1 MALQVMDHTTKQL
14 MNTNFDN
21 ISQLLID
28 SEKMTESE
36 IVLDSVKILI
46 VEDDPSISR
55 HLEYMLK
62 NFGHQVFG
70 IVSSGEQLL
79 ITIAEEVPDLILM
92 DIELGDQMD
101 GICAARKMKCNY
113 DIPFIYLSAKTDEKT
128 LKRAQVSRPS
138 SYLTKPINPTEL
150 KFAIELA
157 IYKHHINNAILLQKK
172 WYKTAITSIG
182 DGILAINSQSL
193 ITFANPTAKRKL
205 LTSDNELIGKP
216 FFSIFNLFNS
226 EKIKSIIKPFD
237 IVVQKGMSVH
247 LSNYQ
252 IINNNTGFSI
262 PIDCTISPIKDQ
274 KNLVCGC
281 MLVFRNI
288 SQRLKSEIEKQHLET
303 QLRHSQKMEAIGQ
316 LAGQVAHEFNNIITG
331 ISSYTELAISQLSS
345 DDATLGYNNV
355 ILKKLDQATLLTRK
369 LLSFSRKQ
377 DLQFE
382 KINLNKI
389 ISSHLL
395 FLQQLLNN
403 EIEIKTKLS
412 NEVECI
418 NGDINAIEQI
428 LTNLCLNARDALNDY
443 GTIEIT
449 TEHIINLPKNVRNYI
464 SSAES
469 YIQITVR
476 DNGIGMDSE
485 VCERIFDPFFTT
497 KTADNGTG
505 LGLSIVYGLVKQH
518 KGWISCKSQPGV
530 GTVFRLIF
538 PATNV

>member
-1 MALQVMDHTTKQL
+1 M
-14 MNTNFDN
+14 
-21 ISQLLID
+21 
-28 SEKMTESE
+28 
-36 IVLDSVKILI
+36 
-46 VEDDPSISR
+46 
-55 HLEYMLK
+55 
-62 NFGHQVFG
+62 
-70 IVSSGEQLL
+70 
-79 ITIAEEVPDLILM
+79 
-92 DIELGDQMD
+92 
-101 GICAARKMKCNY
+101 
-113 DIPFIYLSAKTDEKT
+113 
-128 LKRAQVSRPS
+128 
-138 SYLTKPINPTEL
+138 
-150 KFAIELA
+150 A
-157 IYKHHINNAILLQKK
+157 IYKYHIDKAILLQKK

-193 ITFANPTAKRKL
+193 ITFANPTAKREL
-205 LTSDNELIGKP
+205 LTNDNELIGKP

-237 IVVQKGMSVH
+237 IVVKKGLSVH

-252 IINNNTGFSI
+252 IINNSTGFSI
-262 PIDCTISPIKDQ
+262 PIDCTISPIKDHN
-274 KNLVCGC
+274 NLVCGC

-288 SQRLKSEIEKQHLET
+288 SQRLKNEIEKQRLET

-331 ISSYTELAISQLSS
+331 ISSYTELAISKLSS
-345 DDATLGYNNV
+345 DDTTFGYNNI

-382 KINLNKI
+382 KISLNEI
-389 ISSHLL
+389 VSNHLL

-403 EIEIKTKLS
+403 EIAIKTKLS
-412 NEVECI
+412 NEVEFI

-428 LTNLCLNARDALNDY
+428 LTNLCLNARDALNEY
-443 GTIEIT
+443 GSIEIT
-449 TEHIINLPKNVRNYI
+449 TEPIITLPKNVRNYI